1 MFGVILSRLY
11 NKAHCNS
18 NNETPH
24 SSFLPPPKPVYSLT
38 NNQTTFT
45 QQAKEMLW
53 TIFIIIIMIHLK

>member
-18 NNETPH
+18 NNETPLY
-24 SSFLPPPKPVYSLT
+24 SSFPP
-38 NNQTTFT
+38 QTRLLSH
-45 QQAKEMLW
+45 QQPNYIHATSKRMLW